1 MDINVGAI
9 LKKVGG
15 SLLKNA
21 LPPFSGIA
29 FDLINEALPS
39 GKKLSE
45 TATGKDAEKAIE
57 SLPLEQRLS
66 LMKKKFDVEMTEIKE
81 WTSVVEALA
90 EVDKT
95 GNTTRPD
102 IARDQSNLIGFGI
115 VSTMGSISYAII
127 SSDAEMIRSISTLWP
142 LIMALIGVPA
152 GIVNYYFGKRTKE
165 KTQKYE
171 AATNTPPVAGTIS
184 QIIGMFKK

>member
-1 MDINVGAI
+1 MDIGSI
-9 LKKVGG
+9 LKTVGG

-21 LPPFSGIA
+21 MPPLSGLA
-29 FDLINEALPS
+29 FDLINDALPS
-39 GKKLSE
+39 DKKLSE
-45 TATGKDAEKAIE
+45 TSTGIDAEKAVA
-57 SLPLEQRLS
+57 SLPPDQKAAL
-66 LMKKKFDVEMTEIKE
+66 LMKKLDVEIVKTKE
-81 WTSVVEALA
+81 WTNIVKALA

-102 IARDQSNLIGFGI
+102 IAKDQSNLIGFGI
-115 VSTMGSISYAII
+115 VSAMGSISYAIVT
-127 SSDAEMIRSISTLWP
+127 SDSEMIRSISTLWP

-171 AATNTPPVAGTIS
+171 AATNTPPVAGVIS
-184 QIIGMFKK
+184 QVIGMLKKS